1 MHRCDCYR
9 VGAVRKAAAC
19 SLALGLLLAAGSRA
33 DDKKLSMPDGFAA
46 GTCQQVHVRMDV
58 NGTLRVMNQGQPE
71 DLKLMVAA
79 DHQYAETALSRGQ
92 VRQTAR
98 WYSKADADLTIAGE
112 KVKPSLRPEQRL
124 IMVDAS
130 SQQRDL
136 YSPGEL
142 LTREELDLLDLQANT
157 ALLPLLLPKDA
168 VAIGD
173 TWQPDADLLAQLLNI
188 DAVGNSD
195 VKCVLGD
202 VAEGQSANILIAG
215 QVNGA
220 VGGVATEIHI
230 DGAITYSLA
239 DKWITRAKLTVREQR
254 AIGHI
259 GPGLDVTCN
268 LDVQIKPITTADLPK
283 ELTKPVEPPADA
295 KRRQLAFIAPG
306 NTYRFAHDRRWHVMH
321 ESPQLVSMR
330 LVDKGELVAQ
340 CNISALAPVAPDKMQ
355 NLDTFKENVK
365 KSLGES
371 FGRFTAERETT
382 NSAGHRMIRIE
393 AVGNVQGLEVE
404 WHYFLVA
411 DDKGHQVAAGVTLE
425 QSLRERL
432 GNLDG
437 EMMQTVELLVPSE
450 SPEKAPKPAVQAA
463 QLPKDGA
470 K

>member
-1 MHRCDCYR
+1 
-9 VGAVRKAAAC
+9 
-19 SLALGLLLAAGSRA
+19 LALSLLLAAGSRA
-33 DDKKLSMPDGFAA
+33 DEKKLSLPDGFAA
-46 GTCQQVHVRMDV
+46 GTCQQVHVKMEV
-58 NGTLRVMNQGQPE
+58 TGTLRVMNQGKPE
-71 DLKLMVAA
+71 DLKLTVSA
-79 DHQYAETALSRGQ
+79 DHQYTETALARGQ
-92 VRQTAR
+92 TRQTAR
-98 WYSKADADLTIAGE
+98 WYTKADADLTIAGD

-124 IMVDAS
+124 VLVDAS
-130 SQQRDL
+130 TQQRDL

-173 TWQPDADLLAQLLNI
+173 SWQPEADLLAQLLNI
-188 DAVGNSD
+188 DAVGSSD

-220 VGGVATEIHI
+220 VGGVATELHV
-230 DGAITYSLA
+230 DGTITYSLA
-239 DKWITRAKLTVREQR
+239 DKWISRANLTIREQR

-259 GPGLDVTCN
+259 GPGLDVTCKI
-268 LDVQIKPITTADLPK
+268 DMQMKPITTAELPK
-283 ELTKPVEPPADA
+283 ELTAPLDPLSEARK
-295 KRRQLAFIAPG
+295 RQLAFISPG
-306 NTYRFAHDRRWHVMH
+306 NTYRFAHDRRWHVTH
-321 ESPQLVSMR
+321 ETPQLVSLR

-340 CNISALAPVAPDKMQ
+340 CNISALAPVAPEKMQ
-355 NLDTFKENVK
+355 TLATFKESVK

-371 FGRFTAERETT
+371 FDRFTAEREST
-382 NSAGHRMIRIE
+382 NDHGHRLIRIE
-393 AVGNVQGLEVE
+393 AVGNVEGLDVE

-437 EMMQTVELLVPSE
+437 EMMQALQLIVPTD
-450 SPEKAPKPAVQAA
+450 SPDKTPQPAVQAA
-463 QLPKDGA
+463 QRPMEGA
-470 K
+470 R